1 MNLLIKITFLMLGL
15 IATHA
20 YGQLVPGKLSDY
32 GSYRPMPTYSGSSS
46 SSIGMSFKGS
56 EINEILNIETSENSA
71 INTVSVKT
79 QPRSRGV
86 KEIAVFDQ
94 VAPGTVLILNEK
106 GMGSGVLLTDKGHI
120 VTNQHVVGDAKA
132 VSVFFKP
139 PGDGTKLSK
148 KDAVRGE
155 VIKTDM
161 GKDLALV
168 KVSFVPSFARPV
180 ALADGNP
187 KVGADMHAIGHP
199 VGEFWSYTKGY
210 VSAVRDQYEWKEG
223 ADSILRKAKVIQ
235 TQTPINPG
243 NSGGPLVDDNR
254 KLVGI
259 NSFGDIKHSGMNFAV
274 SSDDVKSFL
283 QQETLKSSLTKK
295 SSAESKKN
303 CGDNPMGSGR
313 DKNKDDGEYS
323 YIAWDSKCTGKAD
336 ALVVTPDQK
345 SKPIILLVDTNAD
358 GKWDIIIYDID
369 RDGKWDKSFHD
380 SNYDGAYDLVGFHPD
395 GKLIASRFEP
405 YKVN

>member
-1 MNLLIKITFLMLGL
+1 MNLLIKITFSILGL
-15 IATHA
+15 TATHV
-20 YGQLVPGKLSDY
+20 YSQQILGKLSDY
-32 GSYRPMPTYSGSSS
+32 GSYKSTSTNSGSTSS
-46 SSIGMSFKGS
+46 PISMSFTGS
-56 EINEILNIETSENSA
+56 EVNEILNVETAENSA
-71 INTVSVKT
+71 INTVTVKP
-79 QPRSRGV
+79 QPRSRGA
-86 KEIAVFDQ
+86 KEIAIFDQ

-139 PGDGTKLSK
+139 PGDSTQLSK

-155 VIKTDM
+155 VIKTDK

-180 ALADGNP
+180 ALAEGNP

-210 VSAVRDQYEWKEG
+210 VSAVREQYEWKEG
-223 ADSILRKAKVIQ
+223 GDSFSRKAKVIQ

-254 KLVGI
+254 KLVGV
-259 NSFGDIKHSGMNFAV
+259 NSFGDAKHSGMNFAV
-274 SSDDVKSFL
+274 STDDVKIFL
-283 QQETLKSSLTKK
+283 QQEPSSAGVAKK
-295 SSAESKKN
+295 SSVDSKKN
-303 CGDNPMGSGR
+303 CGDNPMSSGR

-323 YIAWDSKCTGKAD
+323 YVAWDSKCTGKAD
-336 ALVVTPDQK
+336 ALTVTPDQK
-345 SKPIILLVDTNAD
+345 TKPILLLVDTNAD
-358 GKWDIIIYDID
+358 GKWDIIIYDLD
-369 RDGKWDKSFHD
+369 RNGKWDKSFHD
-380 SNYDGAYDLVGFHPD
+380 SNYDGVYDLVGFHPD
-395 GKLIASRFEP
+395 GKIIASRFEP
-405 YKVN
+405 YKTN